1 MGYYTAFNLHVNR
14 PNHEEIIKDFRETC
28 HGANVALTENGYTN
42 SEISWW
48 DCEDDLKAFS
58 KKYPRVMFTMFGN
71 GSDAGGDYWKLY
83 VKNGKS
89 YMTSGEITYPKYNA
103 KMMKL

>member
-1 MGYYTAFNLHVNR
+1 MGYYTAHWLSVN
-14 PNHEEIIKDFRETC
+14 HKDEDAIIADFRESNKDAHT
-28 HGANVALTENGYTN
+28 ALDVNGNTYN
-42 SEISWW
+42 EISWW
-48 DCEDDLKAFS
+48 SSEDDLKIFS
-58 KKYPRVMFTMFGN
+58 KKYPKVLFTLSGN

-89 YMTSGEITYPKYNA
+89 FKAIGEITYPKYNA